1 MTVTKTIPSSAVAGL
16 ELHTGDALHVL
27 AVTDGAILVQLQR
40 MDSTP
45 PAHRGK
51 ASEWLKTARGA
62 VRLLPGETA
71 DDIRMDY
78 YAEKYSLPQ

>member
-1 MTVTKTIPSSAVAGL
+1 MNVTKTIPASAVAGL

-27 AVTDGAILVQLQR
+27 AVTEESILVQLQR
-40 MDSTP
+40 MDSP
-45 PAHRGK
+45 QPAPRGK

-62 VRLLPGETA
+62 VRLLPGESA

-78 YAEKYSLPQ
+78 YADKYGLPQ

>member
-27 AVTDGAILVQLQR
+27 AVTEGSILVQLRR
-40 MDSTP
+40 MDSP
-45 PAHRGK
+45 QLAPRGT

-78 YAEKYSLPQ
+78 YAEKYGLPQ